1 MGILH
6 VAVVGPLSRSL
17 KPEPIGSE
25 QGAREGSMTL
35 PTVLCVDDEPNV
47 LHGLRRAL
55 RGSFD
60 VYTAE
65 SGDEALRLLATGIDV
80 AVICSDMRMPG
91 MDGAQLLARC
101 RTAAPDATRVLL
113 SGQADIASLERV
125 INGGGIFRFL
135 VKPIERVDLVAAL
148 QEAAEHH
155 RLIRAEKELL
165 EGTVVGSLKLLTE
178 ALSMASPEAFGRGQR
193 VEELVRRMA
202 AVEGV
207 ELGWEERTAASV
219 ACLGMLSVPPSV
231 RYAVEC
237 GASKDPK
244 DIAMVD
250 GIPAAG
256 AELLDN
262 IPRLQRVAAI
272 LRRVGKGSAW
282 IEESIDAAL
291 RFAGQAHGET
301 SAEQALQRIRNQLSP
316 RCLKT
321 LWAIH
326 TQDTDVVAEVRAN
339 QLAEGMQLMEPVRTR
354 TGVLLMPAGVTL
366 TPSAL
371 TRLKNFGMR
380 YGLEE
385 PLRVRLPPPEVLE
398 GVGDD
403 VAVAS

>member
-1 MGILH
+1 
-6 VAVVGPLSRSL
+6 
-17 KPEPIGSE
+17 
-25 QGAREGSMTL
+25 MTL

-178 ALSMASPEAFGRGQR
+178 ALSMASPEAF
-193 VEELVRRMA
+193 
-202 AVEGV
+202 EGV